1 MRNHAARILQRR
13 RLSASEGGGV
23 MFGFTG
29 RGHRR
34 ARIFEFTAPRAE
46 RPGRGADDGYSFVSM
61 IHHTARGKARP
72 VMG

>member
-1 MRNHAARILQRR
+1 
-13 RLSASEGGGV
+13 
-23 MFGFTG
+23 MFGFNTG

-34 ARIFEFTAPRAE
+34 ARIFESTGPSAKRW
-46 RPGRGADDGYSFVSM
+46 GRCWRHSFISM